1 MRVLILGAT
10 GFIGGQIAR
19 VACSSGLEV
28 HGLRRRPGSLGS
40 TAGLDLAWHDG
51 DLSDLASLSAA
62 MRSCEVVYH
71 AAAYYPYSDRDARV
85 AVEKARAEIT
95 VVLDAARRAGVRRLV
110 YTSSL
115 TTIGAPPA
123 GSTRLADERDAY
135 QPGSARSAYYEA
147 KWVMEQAA
155 LAAAGPDLEVIA
167 LVPTAVFGPGDVK
180 PVTGQVLLDLA
191 RGRFP
196 IAVHAVTNFVDVR
209 EVAEAHVAAAAAGQS
224 GQRYIIGGRNMDI
237 AQALGIAADVSGMQP
252 PLLAL
257 PRGVVVGLLSVVR
270 GLPLPIPEL
279 VKGLAQW
286 QPLNCEKGWR
296 TFGITPRQFAE
307 TAYDAIQWFRE
318 NGYLD

>member
-1 MRVLILGAT
+1 MRILVLGAT

-19 VACSSGLEV
+19 AASGAGLEV
-28 HGLRRRPGSLGS
+28 HGLRRRPGSIGS
-40 TAGLDLAWHDG
+40 TAGIDLAWHDG
-51 DLSDLASLSAA
+51 DLADRASLLAA
-62 MRSCEVVYH
+62 MRGCEVVFH
-71 AAAYYPYSDRDARV
+71 AAAYYPYSDRDTRA
-85 AVEKARAEIT
+85 AVEKARAEIG
-95 VVLDAARRAGVRRLV
+95 VVLEAARVAGVRRLV

-123 GSTRLADERDAY
+123 GSGRLADERDAY
-135 QPGSARSAYYEA
+135 LPGSVRSAYYEA

-180 PVTGQVLLDLA
+180 PATGQVLLDLA

-196 IAVHAVTNFVDVR
+196 VSIHAVTNFVDVR
-209 EVAEAHVAAAAAGQS
+209 EVAQAHVAAATVGHS
-224 GQRYIIGGRNMDI
+224 SERFIIGGRNMDI
-237 AQALGIAADVSGMQP
+237 AEALRTAAEVSGVRP
-252 PLLAL
+252 PLAAL
-257 PRGVVVGLLSVVR
+257 PRGAAVGLLSVVG

-296 TFGITPRQFAE
+296 TFGFTPRQFAE
-307 TAYDAIQWFRE
+307 TARDAIEWFQE
-318 NGYLD
+318 NGYL